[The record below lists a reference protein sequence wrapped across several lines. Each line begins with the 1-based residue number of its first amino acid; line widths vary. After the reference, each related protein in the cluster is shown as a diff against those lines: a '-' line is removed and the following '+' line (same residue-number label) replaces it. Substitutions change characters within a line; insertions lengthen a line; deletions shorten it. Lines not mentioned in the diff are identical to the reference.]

1 MAFALAG
8 NENQLRKILLNP
20 VVKFNTDILYN
31 SIKYLK
37 NRSKISAVV
46 SVARCA
52 RGLQSLS
59 EEKLYEFLLDD
70 FVRSNDYASAIEL
83 YEEIQRNES
92 KLVSRKFNR
101 TLADLLAKNNQP
113 LPEKLKVVSQ

>member
-46 SVARCA
+46 SIARCA

-83 YEEIQRNES
+83 YEEIQQNES

>member
-8 NENQLRKILLNP
+8 KENQLRKILLNP
-20 VVKFNTDILYN
+20 VVKFNSDVLFN

-46 SVARCA
+46 SIARCA

-59 EEKLYEFLLDD
+59 EEKLYEILLDD

-83 YEEIQRNES
+83 YEEIQQNES
-92 KLVSRKFNR
+92 QQVSRKFNR

-113 LPEKLKVVSQ
+113 LPEKLKIVSQ